1 MGVRFGWGAGLVAVL
16 MASLLT
22 AAPCAAQPWRR
33 PAAPTAEDEADAR
46 DLYQE
51 AVAALD
57 AGKVDDGIALLTAS
71 YGKSGAFLPL
81 YALAVAYSRAKDFG
95 NAYAAAK
102 DVLRNHPEL
111 PPDLRSSAEQVLA
124 EARSQIGILWLHG
137 VPPGDGAEVSLDDEM
152 LTPGRER
159 PVVQTVKPG
168 AHRGR
173 VVRHDDDAEFTW
185 RGEVP
190 AGADVDI
197 TVAFAK
203 EDDDRAAGAGPLSTR
218 PSNED
223 GDGGAFYE
231 SPWFW
236 VAAGAV
242 VLVAGGV
249 IIGVAASGDS
259 GLSPRGK
266 AVIEL

>member
-1 MGVRFGWGAGLVAVL
+1 MGVRFGWGAGLVAML
-16 MASLLT
+16 MALLL
-22 AAPCAAQPWRR
+22 APDPCAAQSWQR

-111 PPDLRSSAEQVLA
+111 PPDLRTSAEQVLA
-124 EARSQIGILWLHG
+124 EARSQIGVLWLHG
-137 VPPGDGAEVSLDDEM
+137 VPPGDGADVSLDDET
-152 LTPGRER
+152 LPLGKDR
-159 PVVQTVKPG
+159 PVVQTVTPG
-168 AHRGR
+168 AHRVL
-173 VVRHDDDAEFTW
+173 VVREDDDAEFTW
-185 RGEVP
+185 RGDVP

-197 TVAFAK
+197 TVAFAGDT
-203 EDDDRAAGAGPLSTR
+203 EDDSGIKQRAAQHPVH
-218 PSNED
+218 
-223 GDGGAFYE
+223 GDDDGAFYE

-242 VLVAGGV
+242 MLVAGGV